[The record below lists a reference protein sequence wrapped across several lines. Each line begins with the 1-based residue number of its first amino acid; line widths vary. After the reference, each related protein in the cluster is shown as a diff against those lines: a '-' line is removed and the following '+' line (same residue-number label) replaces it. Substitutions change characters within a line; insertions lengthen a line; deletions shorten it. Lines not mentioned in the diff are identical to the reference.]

1 MNDNEQNN
9 NPMVRIDGT
18 RAKEIREKKGLTQLY
33 VATAVEVTTDTISR
47 WENRRYPS
55 VKAENAEKL
64 AEALEVELADILESQ
79 ASASDSPATDQPAA
93 SALPKLPSRLR
104 RHLSAIIMVIL
115 LVVALQVVRYISQ
128 QKAPDVTVT
137 AMRTMPAHVPAG
149 QQFPV
154 LLTVEVSEDVS
165 EEVSFSLL
173 VREALPPGCQVVS
186 TVPDYTS
193 LDMNSGMLKW
203 VSRLEGKSKTFAYLL
218 RSPEVPANIELEL
231 LFKGKVLAG
240 QLSFSPEIDGDRR
253 LRISN
258 FHWADRNSD
267 NRIDDEE
274 VLAVYD
280 LYSEIQGLAIDR
292 DLIDEIWASGGY
304 RWDEKGGRYEV
315 QQ

>member
-1 MNDNEQNN
+1 MNGNDQNN
-9 NPMVRIDGT
+9 NPMIRIDGT

-33 VATAVEVTTDTISR
+33 VATAVEVTTETISR

-64 AEALEVELADILESQ
+64 AEALEVDLADIIESQ
-79 ASASDSPATDQPAA
+79 APTSDSPEADQPAA
-93 SALPKLPSRLR
+93 PTMPKLPSPLR
-104 RHLSAIIMVIL
+104 RHLSAIILVIMI
-115 LVVALQVVRYISQ
+115 VVALQAVRYISQ

-154 LLTVEVSEDVS
+154 LLTVEVSK
-165 EEVSFSLL
+165 EVSFSLL
-173 VREALPPGCQVVS
+173 VREALPPGCLVIS
-186 TVPDYTS
+186 TVPDHTS
-193 LDMNSGMLKW
+193 LDKNSGMLKW
-203 VSRLEGKSKTFAYLL
+203 VSRLEGKSRTFAYLL
-218 RSPEVPANIELEL
+218 RSPEVPDNINLEL

-240 QLSFSPEIDGDRR
+240 QLSLSPEITGDQR

-258 FHWADRNSD
+258 FHWADQNSD

-304 RWDEKGGRYEV
+304 RWDGKGGRYEV
-315 QQ
+315 LQ

>member
-33 VATAVEVTTDTISR
+33 VATAVEVTTETISR

-55 VKAENAEKL
+55 IKAENAEKL

-79 ASASDSPATDQPAA
+79 ASVGDSPAIDQPV
-93 SALPKLPSRLR
+93 ALEPPKLPSGLK
-104 RHLSAIIMVIL
+104 RHLSAIL
-115 LVVALQVVRYISQ
+115 LVVMIVVALQAVRYISQ
-128 QKAPDVTVT
+128 QKAPDVSVT
-137 AMRTMPAHVPAG
+137 AIRTMPAHVPAG

-154 LLTVEVSEDVS
+154 LLTVEVSE
-165 EEVSFSLL
+165 EVSFSLL
-173 VREALPPGCQVVS
+173 VREALPPGCQVIS

-193 LDMNSGMLKW
+193 MDKNSGMLKW

-218 RSPEVPANIELEL
+218 RSPEVPANIVLEL

-240 QLSFSPEIDGDRR
+240 QLSLSPEISGDQR

-258 FHWADRNSD
+258 FHWADQNSD

-274 VLAVYD
+274 VLEVYD

-304 RWDEKGGRYEV
+304 RWDVKGGRYEV
-315 QQ
+315 LQ